1 MKIVTYQS
9 AAVWR
14 ILKQNRVYRAFP
26 SLKYKNEYAA
36 LIDMLGLHCVCP
48 VFGVLPGHRQN
59 TNGKVSASYRLVLE
73 VPDEKVK
80 LTEYAVW
87 ADFIYHSQYS
97 KPDDY
102 TRLTPD
108 CTEISQKDYTAL
120 IDDLK
125 AQRTEKEYKVPQVVL
140 EEILPEWV
148 ISAKDMSKL
157 NPLQKLKLR
166 LGMNI

>member
-1 MKIVTYQS
+1 MTIITYQS

-14 ILKQNRVYRAFP
+14 ILKQNRVYRAYP
-26 SLKYKNEYAA
+26 SLKYKKEYAA

-48 VFGVLPGHRQN
+48 VFGVLPRRRQN
-59 TNGKVSASYRLVLE
+59 TNGKVSASYRLVLD
-73 VPDEKVK
+73 VPEDKVK
-80 LTEYAVW
+80 LTEYGVW
-87 ADFIYHSQYS
+87 ADFIYYSQFA

-102 TRLTPD
+102 NRLTAD

-125 AQRTEKEYKVPQVVL
+125 AQRPVQQYKVPQVIL

-148 ISAKDMSKL
+148 TEAKAMDKL
-157 NPLQKLKLR
+157 TPLQKLKLR